1 MLFIGLPHGAVDHRI
16 YIEKTVRP
24 TSDKIGMMAFLTSYL
39 AMILFYG
46 FAWYFLPT
54 LSLLVFI
61 LLSCYHFGQSQ
72 LYYFFS
78 NQSVVIRL
86 LYGCW
91 GLSVLSFIICWN
103 WAESV
108 ALLTP
113 IVPALAP
120 TFASERVVNVMPYLP
135 LLITTIPTV
144 FLLSRLS
151 YSKYRSAVLWE
162 LFSLAI
168 IGLASYWGGLIVG
181 FSVYFGL
188 WHSTKSLRSII
199 RSFKQNRPSY
209 SLSHFYREALPFS
222 IISIFGIVLM
232 LVLSQYLT
240 ALIHPVMLFF
250 ILISLLTLPHMVVLE
265 RIYTPRLIT

>member
-1 MLFIGLPHGAVDHRI
+1 ML
-16 YIEKTVRP
+16 T
-24 TSDKIGMMAFLTSYL
+24 FLTSYL

-46 FAWYFLPT
+46 LVWYFLPT
-54 LSLLVFI
+54 FSLLIFI

-78 NQSVVIRL
+78 NQSAATRL

-91 GLSVLSFIICWN
+91 GLSVLSCIVCWN

-108 ALLTP
+108 ALLSP
-113 IVPALAP
+113 IIPAVAP
-120 TFASERVVNVMPYLP
+120 TLTNERTVALMPYAP
-135 LLITTIPTV
+135 ILISVIPTV
-144 FLLSRLS
+144 FLLSRLFHPI
-151 YSKYRSAVLWE
+151 YRSAVLWE
-162 LFSLAI
+162 LLSLAI
-168 IGLASYWGGLIVG
+168 IGLAAYFGGLIVG

-209 SLSHFYREALPFS
+209 SLVHFYREALPFS
-222 IISIFGIVLM
+222 SISIFGIVLM